1 MIVRSH
7 FLALIMFVRYVGG
20 DGWTC
25 VRICSLVVYIG
36 SIGFELLVMV
46 G

>member
-1 MIVRSH
+1 MIVRIR
-7 FLALIMFVRYVGG
+7 FLALIMFVRRRRWV
-20 DGWTC
+20 DLC
-25 VRICSLVVYIG
+25 EDLQLVVCVG